1 MENKQPEQGS
11 IQLDNQCIQVRIQ
24 MPSGRFQVTDKVSG
38 VVWIMKPGH
47 SSGQVVF
54 HSGDAEAEYRF
65 GIKGKRGILFHS
77 NYYMLRSGDIE
88 DFHDVSL
95 EGHLGD
101 DTETKITIRYLLST
115 TFPILN
121 CYCYVSGKQADQLY
135 SIKFPLGL
143 RLPDTE
149 KNNIWLPQSIADI
162 KKDNPDIDKELHQ
175 PTKNENHH
183 VIGAPFFILTKLRTE
198 NKACGCI
205 GFLQHP
211 LSILEILSQKN
222 DRFVHPSSSK
232 LDKTG
237 KTIEN
242 PYYFR
247 YQFVP
252 SDDAHALSWLY
263 KEYLLEKESPIS
275 LLTDKIL

>member
-1 MENKQPEQGS
+1 MENKQPEKGS

-24 MPSGRFQVTDKVSG
+24 MPSGRFHVTDRVSR
-38 VVWIMKPGH
+38 VVWSMKAGN

-54 HSGDAEAEYRF
+54 RSGDTETEYRF
-65 GIKGKRGILFHS
+65 GIKGKRGILFHK
-77 NYYMLRSGDIE
+77 NYYMLRSADLE
-88 DFHDVSL
+88 DFHDISL
-95 EGHLGD
+95 EGNLGD
-101 DTETKITIRYLLST
+101 DKETKITIRYILST

-121 CYCYVSGKQADQLY
+121 CYCYVSGRQEDKIH

-143 RLPDTE
+143 RLSDNE
-149 KNNIWLPQSIADI
+149 NNNIWLPQSIADL
-162 KKDNPDIDKELHQ
+162 KKDNPDIDKELHH
-175 PTKNENHH
+175 PTKNENHR
-183 VIGAPFFILTKLRTE
+183 VAGAPFFILTKRKSE

-211 LSILEILSQKN
+211 LSLLEIFSQKN
-222 DRFVHPSSSK
+222 ERFVHPSSSR

-252 SDDAHALSWLY
+252 SDDPHALSWLY
-263 KEYLLEKESPIS
+263 KEYLLEQEHQIS
-275 LLTDKIL
+275 LLTV

>member
-1 MENKQPEQGS
+1 MTNKQPEEGS
-11 IQLDNQCIQVRIQ
+11 IQLDNQCIQVRIL

-38 VVWIMKPGH
+38 VVWNMKTGH

-54 HSGDAEAEYRF
+54 RSNDTDAEYRF

-77 NYYMLRSGDIE
+77 NYYMLRSTDTE

-95 EGHLGD
+95 EGDLGD
-101 DTETKITIRYLLST
+101 DKETKITIRYLLST

-121 CYCYVSGKQADQLY
+121 CYCYVSGKQEDQLY

-143 RLPDTE
+143 RLADNE
-149 KNNIWLPQSIADI
+149 NNHIWLPKSIADI
-162 KKDNPDIDKELHQ
+162 KKDNINIDEELHQ
-175 PTKNENHH
+175 PPKNDNHR
-183 VIGAPFFILTKLRTE
+183 VVGAPFFILTKR
-198 NKACGCI
+198 KANYKSCGCI
-205 GFLQHP
+205 GFVQHP
-211 LSILEILSQKN
+211 LSIFDIFNEKN
-222 DRFVHPSSSK
+222 ERFVHPSSSR

-237 KTIEN
+237 KTIAK

-252 SDDAHALSWLY
+252 SDDPHALSWLY
-263 KEYLLEKESPIS
+263 REYLLEQENQIS
-275 LLTDKIL
+275 LLIN